1 MSIVSSGI
9 DPTLAERVRRGE
21 YVVDA
26 EAVAEAVL
34 RRWRRGGSLVL
45 VPSEPSGRPAVL
57 PEENEAAA
65 VDDVA

>member
-1 MSIVSSGI
+1 MTVSTGI
-9 DPTLAERVRRGE
+9 DPTLVERVRRGE

-26 EAVAEAVL
+26 HAVAEAVL

-45 VPSEPSGRPAVL
+45 VPSEPVDGPPVP
-57 PEENEAAA
+57 PEKDEPAA

>member
-1 MSIVSSGI
+1 VSVSPGI

-21 YVVDA
+21 YVVDVD
-26 EAVAEAVL
+26 AVAEAVL

-45 VPSEPSGRPAVL
+45 VPSEPADGPAVL
-57 PEENEAAA
+57 PDEHEPTA